1 MNWLIPKEDKMSTL
15 ENYYTQ
21 IETKLCQEIKRAT
34 ALEQVVQIIQDEI
47 RIISHHDS
55 EYILGLTDSQRT
67 LAWERLESLSKSF
80 NILTAIK
87 LPQVHAEENS
97 QSHHHKPHHKDNS
110 NQEMIRNIGIGALS
124 GGIAGTLTGVPIVG
138 TAVGI
143 AVGAGVGVA
152 SNLMPKNEETEKV
165 ESKTTVENEVPRL
178 RINPDLILSNLSQG
192 FKEIDLAV
200 ARCLKDRKK
209 QPDKPSLDKLT
220 DVLEVLQDLMGEEL
234 DDQNQI
240 PTLVSKQLKRI
251 PSVLRHY
258 GMEARVYQPK
268 GEPSDQDWA
277 MFEFEPSL
285 EPDLQEY
292 VTMKPAFVKGD
303 EVILQ
308 GRVIEPTPIQSS
320 SN

>member
-21 IETKLCQEIKRAT
+21 IETRLSKEIQRAT
-34 ALEQVVQIIQDEI
+34 TQEQVVQIIQDKI
-47 RIISHHDS
+47 RIISHHDG

-67 LAWERLESLSKSF
+67 LAWEKLESLSKSF

-87 LPQVHAEENS
+87 LPQAHAEENS

-110 NQEMIRNIGIGALS
+110 NQEMIHIGIGALS

-143 AVGAGVGVA
+143 AVGAGVGFA

-178 RINPDLILSNLSQG
+178 RLNLSLILSNLSQG

-200 ARCLKDRKK
+200 ARCLEDRKK

-268 GEPSDQDWA
+268 GEPSSQDWA

-308 GRVIEPTPIQSS
+308 GRVIEPTLTQSS
-320 SN
+320 NN

>member
-1 MNWLIPKEDKMSTL
+1 MKSLID
-15 ENYYTQ
+15 YYTQ
-21 IETKLCQEIKRAT
+21 IETRLSKEIQRAT
-34 ALEQVVQIIQDEI
+34 TQEQVVQIIQDKI

-67 LAWERLESLSKSF
+67 LAWEKLESLSKSF

-87 LPQVHAEENS
+87 LPQVHAEEHS

-110 NQEMIRNIGIGALS
+110 NQEMIHIGIGALS

-178 RINPDLILSNLSQG
+178 RLNLSLILSNLSQG

-200 ARCLKDRKK
+200 ARCLEDRKK

-292 VTMKPAFVKGD
+292 VTMKPAFIKGD

-308 GRVIEPTPIQSS
+308 GRVIEPQTT
-320 SN
+320 

>member
-1 MNWLIPKEDKMSTL
+1 MNSLIK
-15 ENYYTQ
+15 YYTQ
-21 IETKLCQEIKRAT
+21 IETKIIQEIKRVT
-34 ALEQVVQIIQDEI
+34 STEQIVQIIQSEI
-47 RIISHHDS
+47 RIIANHNS

-67 LAWERLESLSKSF
+67 LAWERLDTLSKSF

-87 LPQVHAEENS
+87 FPQVHAQEHR
-97 QSHHHKPHHKDNS
+97 QSHDHKDNS
-110 NQEMIRNIGIGALS
+110 NQNMNNILVGAAS
-124 GGIAGTLTGVPIVG
+124 GGIAGTFTGVPIFGTLVG
-138 TAVGI
+138 AGI
-143 AVGAGVGVA
+143 GAGVGIA
-152 SNLMPKNEETEKV
+152 SNLIPNNQETENVNSKV
-165 ESKTTVENEVPRL
+165 RGENEVPLL
-178 RINPDLILSNLSQG
+178 RIDIDPILSNLHQG
-192 FKEIDLAV
+192 FKEIDEAV
-200 ARCLKDRKK
+200 TRCLEDRKK
-209 QPDKPSLDKLT
+209 TLDKPSLDKLT

-251 PSVLRHY
+251 PSILRHY

-268 GEPSDQDWA
+268 GEPSSQDWA

-285 EPDLQEY
+285 EPDSPEY

-308 GRVIEPTPIQSS
+308 GRVIEPTPTQSS

>member
-1 MNWLIPKEDKMSTL
+1 MSTL

-200 ARCLKDRKK
+200 ARCLEDRKK

-240 PTLVSKQLKRI
+240 PALVSKQLKRI

-268 GEPSDQDWA
+268 GEPSSQDWA

>member
-1 MNWLIPKEDKMSTL
+1 MSTL

-240 PTLVSKQLKRI
+240 PALVSKQLKRI

-258 GMEARVYQPK
+258 GMETRVYQPK
-268 GEPSDQDWA
+268 GEPSSQDWA

-308 GRVIEPTPIQSS
+308 GRVIEPAPIQSS

>member
-1 MNWLIPKEDKMSTL
+1 MNSLIK
-15 ENYYTQ
+15 YYTQ
-21 IETKLCQEIKRAT
+21 IETKISQEIKRVT
-34 ALEQVVQIIQDEI
+34 STEQIVQIIQSEI
-47 RIISHHDS
+47 RIIANHNS

-67 LAWERLESLSKSF
+67 LAWERLDSLSKSF

-87 LPQVHAEENS
+87 FSQVHAQEHR
-97 QSHHHKPHHKDNS
+97 QSHDHKDNS
-110 NQEMIRNIGIGALS
+110 NPNINNILVGAFS
-124 GGIAGTLTGVPIVG
+124 GGIAGTFTGVPIFG
-138 TAVGI
+138 TLAGTGI
-143 AVGAGVGVA
+143 GAAVGVA
-152 SNLMPKNEETEKV
+152 SNLIPNNEETENVNSKV
-165 ESKTTVENEVPRL
+165 KRENEVPLL
-178 RINPDLILSNLSQG
+178 RIDIDPILSNLHQG
-192 FKEIDLAV
+192 FKEIDEAV
-200 ARCLKDRKK
+200 TRCLEDRKK
-209 QPDKPSLDKLT
+209 TLDKPSLDKLT

-240 PTLVSKQLKRI
+240 PALVSKQLKRI

-268 GEPSDQDWA
+268 GEPSGQDWA

-285 EPDLQEY
+285 EPDSPEY

-308 GRVIEPTPIQSS
+308 GRVIEPTPTQKS